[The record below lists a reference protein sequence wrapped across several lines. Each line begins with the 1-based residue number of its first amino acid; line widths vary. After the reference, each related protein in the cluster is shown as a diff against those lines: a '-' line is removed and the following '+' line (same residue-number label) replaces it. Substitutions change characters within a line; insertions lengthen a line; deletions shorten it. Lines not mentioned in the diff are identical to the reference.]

1 MNVQIVSE
9 SPLGMTS
16 SQKFVVC
23 KGTSGMGNRIL
34 AACTALLYGEI
45 ANRNVIIDWRDSSYS
60 ENEAENSFPSYFD
73 CPSAYPVTTI
83 PETQSVFP
91 TLWVGNLDK
100 SLGKLR
106 DELSSKGYSEMSFDV
121 SSTDYLEEMLVFC
134 AYTHKIKSLRP
145 LFKDEF
151 EYLKNM
157 TIPEIL
163 KSVLGSKLHLVQA
176 IHDSIYS
183 YKASNFSANT
193 IGVHVRYT
201 DIRVPLEKL
210 ISKLKPLVNRKKDT
224 TIFLATDSQEV
235 IGQLRQQFPKV
246 VTADKWFPPQGERMH
261 QNWDN
266 CPNRYQNG
274 VEALTDLYL
283 LSECDSL
290 VFSSQSSFGYVA
302 SLLSKADPQR
312 IYDVEINDSPLA
324 RIQRRSK
331 DLIKLFAAKS

>member
-1 MNVQIVSE
+1 MID
-9 SPLGMTS
+9 
-16 SQKFVVC
+16 SQKFIVC

-45 ANRNVIIDWRDSSYS
+45 AGRKVVIDWRDNSYS
-60 ENEAENSFPSYFD
+60 ENEAENAFPNYFD
-73 CPSAYPVTTI
+73 CPTAYSVADI

-91 TLWVGNLDK
+91 ELWIGNLDK
-100 SLGKLR
+100 SLGRLR
-106 DELSSKGYSEMSFDV
+106 GELNLKGYSEMSFDV
-121 SSTDYLEEMLVFC
+121 SSAEYAEAMLVFC

-145 LFKDEF
+145 LFKGTF
-151 EYLKNM
+151 EYFKDM
-157 TIPEIL
+157 TTPEIL
-163 KSVLGSKLHLVQA
+163 RSILSSKLHLVKE
-176 IHDSIYS
+176 IYDPIYS
-183 YKASNFSANT
+183 YKAKNFSTNT

-201 DIRVPLEKL
+201 DIKVPLTKL
-210 ISKLKPLVNRKKDT
+210 ISNVKRLVDKNKDAT
-224 TIFLATDSQEV
+224 VFLATDSQTVVE
-235 IGQLRQQFPKV
+235 QLQQKLPRV

-302 SLLSKADPQR
+302 SLLSKADPRQ
-312 IYDVEINDSPLA
+312 IYDVEIDDSLLA
-324 RIQRRSK
+324 RLQRRSQK
-331 DLIKLFAAKS
+331 LTKLFAAQK